1 MTISCSQASMPWHWG
16 PRKLIIF
23 QWSKRIR
30 RQQELTWPIFAIII
44 GAQKSKYCF
53 YINLFINLLHVSDYK
68 YMQDK
73 QDVSYSELLAG
84 SIPWQWSENDS
95 DEITTWNDAWQP
107 SSWHPLENMSM
118 IRTKLFSVHFD
129 AQHWWIPCFNTMWMM
144 MHQRRIERKKEKTM
158 TTREKSEAS

>member
-73 QDVSYSELLAG
+73 QVAIKSVIKKSPTWSCWQELYHGNGVRMIVMRLLPGMMHDNPPHDIHWRTWVWLEQSFFQCILMHSTGG
-84 SIPWQWSENDS
+84 SIASIQCGWWC
-95 DEITTWNDAWQP
+95 
-107 SSWHPLENMSM
+107 
-118 IRTKLFSVHFD
+118 IR
-129 AQHWWIPCFNTMWMM
+129 
-144 MHQRRIERKKEKTM
+144 EE
-158 TTREKSEAS
+158 